1 MSQTI
6 PLDAYCKNCKY
17 YIHYTNPAW
26 RICVAPKI
34 VNKGFMVHVDDNH
47 VCRDWEQRGEEE

>member
-1 MSQTI
+1 MTDETL
-6 PLDAYCKNCKY
+6 PLDACCKNCKY

-34 VNKGFMVHVDDNH
+34 IKNGLNMVNVTITCLLGL
-47 VCRDWEQRGEEE
+47 EGQR